1 MKNRQIDK
9 NFYKFIKIFFI
20 IIKMRSIIELMN
32 FYHENKEDIESFL
45 KQQKKENYKSL
56 RELYQNRRSV
66 DGSVDRS
73 ADNGV
78 MNRPT
83 VVEIATSNE
92 GIIFWIID
100 LIIIIFAIWLIIQNG
115 KYMDNVSVAF
125 AVMLLLLPLGPLFS
139 IVIVFVTRSKNIE
152 D

>member
-1 MKNRQIDK
+1 
-9 NFYKFIKIFFI
+9 
-20 IIKMRSIIELMN
+20 MRSIIELMN

>member
-20 IIKMRSIIELMN
+20 IIKMKSIIELMN

-56 RELYQNRRSV
+56 RELYQRRSV
-66 DGSVDRS
+66 DGSVD
-73 ADNGV
+73 NGIR
-78 MNRPT
+78 NGPT
-83 VVEIATSNE
+83 AVEIATSNE
-92 GIIFWIID
+92 AIIFWIID
-100 LIIIIFAIWLIIQNG
+100 LIIIIFAIWLIVKNG

-139 IVIVFVTRSKNIE
+139 IVIVFVTRTKNVE
-152 D
+152 NGEM